1 MGHTALQQMT
11 ALARLGGMKEG
22 AAVTERTAM
31 AAFAEEHGTSLL
43 RFAYLLT
50 GGRGAE
56 AEDLVQT
63 VLARMLERGVADLE
77 RPVAYARR
85 AMVNEQHTSGRR
97 EQTRRLALPRLVVD
111 EGAVTQ
117 DPGERLDV
125 LAALRTLGEKERA
138 AVVLRYWADLP
149 DDEIAETLG
158 CARATVRSL
167 VHRALPRLREQ
178 LDLPTTDPAG
188 DPS

>member
-1 MGHTALQQMT
+1 MT
-11 ALARLGGMKEG
+11 
-22 AAVTERTAM
+22 
-31 AAFAEEHGTSLL
+31 H
-43 RFAYLLT
+43 
-50 GGRGAE
+50 
-56 AEDLVQT
+56 
-63 VLARMLERGVADLE
+63 
-77 RPVAYARR
+77 
-85 AMVNEQHTSGRR
+85 
-97 EQTRRLALPRLVVD
+97 
-111 EGAVTQ
+111 

-178 LDLPTTDPAG
+178 LDLTTTDPAG